1 MMVDLKLV
9 WAAYGDFPSH
19 CCYKART
26 VTAAAA
32 ATATKGKPKSKQDNK
47 NKTTIGY
54 LTLFILWA
62 QFYQM

>member
-1 MMVDLKLV
+1 MTLDLKLV

-19 CCYKART
+19 CSYKART

-32 ATATKGKPKSKQDNK
+32 AATTKGKPKPKQDNK

>member
-19 CCYKART
+19 CSYKAMT
-26 VTAAAA
+26 VTAAA
-32 ATATKGKPKSKQDNK
+32 TTTTKGKPKPKQDNK
-47 NKTTIGY
+47 NKTAIGY
-54 LTLFILWA
+54 LTLFIIWA